1 MADYR
6 FERTDED
13 IRRTFIQAVRDQG
26 FERLSIAQLAKL
38 SRVDRSTFY
47 AHYDSLYDLAET
59 MIREQVAEL
68 FHDLKAGVTSQQ
80 NNYDFFSESVVTQL
94 SAQSQIIQQ
103 LRLISL
109 GTQSFDAQC
118 RLLFSDLYTQV
129 LGITATSYTNYLFVN
144 MAMSDLDFV
153 LRHHRAPERQ
163 ELQGSLQKMI
173 EVLGKITTRDTPSA

>member
-13 IRRTFIQAVRDQG
+13 IRRAFIQAVHDQG

-59 MIREQVAEL
+59 MIQEQVTGL
-68 FHDLKAGVTSQQ
+68 FHDLKSGVSSQQ
-80 NNYDFFSESVVTQL
+80 NNYDFFSESVVARL
-94 SAQSQIIQQ
+94 VDHAQIIQQ

-109 GTQSFDAQC
+109 GTQSFDAVC
-118 RLLFSDLYTQV
+118 RQLFSDLYTQV

-163 ELQGSLQKMI
+163 ELQGSLRKMI
-173 EVLGKITTRDTPSA
+173 EVLNKITTHEEPSA